1 MSTLFG
7 KSRPGR
13 RAFLPPPAAGEAQPR
28 IAAKRLRKD
37 AAGLPEM
44 GELELLRHFV
54 GLSVKNHSIAK
65 GFYPLGSCTMKY
77 NPVLSEALAGLEGFT
92 GSHPAQDLR
101 DAQGNL
107 ELLWQLQES
116 LAAITGLPA
125 VALQS
130 VAGAQGEFV
139 GMLVARAYHESR
151 GETRRKVLIPD
162 SAHGTNPASV
172 RMAGLETVTLASG
185 EDGLVHLDALDAALD
200 EDCAALMLTNPN
212 TLGLFESDIL
222 EINDRVH
229 EAGGLVYMDGANM
242 NALLGRV
249 RPGDIGFDIMHLN
262 LHKTFATPHGGG
274 GPGAG
279 PVAVREDLERFLPGP
294 RVEKSEEGFGL
305 IRSGDSV
312 GEMHAWWGNFG
323 ILVRAL
329 AYILR
334 YGGDG
339 LADISGA
346 AVLNANY
353 LQARL
358 REVLD
363 IPREGLCM
371 HEFVASG
378 KFLRTHGVRTL
389 DVAKRL
395 LDFGMHAPTV
405 YFPLI
410 VPEALMIEPTETET
424 RETLDE
430 FVDAMK
436 QIVREAEENP
446 ELLTSAPHDT
456 PVGRLDEAH
465 AAKSLCV
472 IAPCGAELVDME
484 VGS

>member
-1 MSTLFG
+1 MNTLFG
-7 KSRPGR
+7 KSRSGR
-13 RAFLPPPAAGEAQPR
+13 RAFLPPPAASKAEPR
-28 IAAKRLRKD
+28 IAAKRRRKGGAD
-37 AAGLPEM
+37 LPEM
-44 GELELLRHFV
+44 SELELLRHFV
-54 GLSVKNHSIAK
+54 GLSVMNHSIAK

-101 DAQGNL
+101 DVQGNL
-107 ELLWQLQES
+107 ELLYQLQES
-116 LAAITGLPA
+116 LAGITGLPA

-151 GETRRKVLIPD
+151 GENRKKVLIPD

-172 RMAGLETVTLASG
+172 RMAGLETVTLPSG
-185 EDGLVHLDALDAALD
+185 ENGLVDLDALAEALD
-200 EDCAALMLTNPN
+200 DDCAALMLTNPN

-222 EINDRVH
+222 KINEMVH
-229 EAGGLVYMDGANM
+229 EAGGLIYMDGANM
-242 NALLGRV
+242 NALLGHV

-279 PVAVREDLERFLPGP
+279 PVAVRADLEEFLPGP
-294 RVEKSEEGFGL
+294 RICKGNEGYEL
-305 IRSGDSV
+305 IRSEQSV

-339 LADISGA
+339 LGDIATA

-353 LQARL
+353 LQTQL
-358 REVLD
+358 RDTLD
-363 IPREGLCM
+363 IPLPGLCM

-378 KFLRTHGVRTL
+378 SFLRKHGVRTL

-395 LDFGMHAPTV
+395 LDFNIHAPTV

-410 VPEALMIEPTETET
+410 VSEALMIEPTETET
-424 RETLDE
+424 REILDE
-430 FVDAMK
+430 FIAAMK
-436 QIVREAEENP
+436 QIVREAEESP
-446 ELLTSAPHDT
+446 ELLTSAPHHT

-472 IAPCGAELVDME
+472 IAPCGAELVDLE
-484 VGS
+484 LGS